1 MFSHSWSQFGKALKS
16 LCIPSHLCS
25 IFFKSSVFLD
35 LKPAGYPFQR
45 AQFTCLSESHLILS
59 RRVLGSKPH
68 SADFFFS
75 LLSSSRKECWKPYTP
90 HLPLP
95 LVSQEV
101 EHAPLS
107 LSTFFVPF
115 STFFVPL
122 SALLSIYLSPH
133 PSPIYLSQALQCGLY
148 DFNSNKYIK
157 KGGGPPYYFMYGPI
171 LSIRS

>member
-25 IFFKSSVFLD
+25 IFFKSSVFSD

-59 RRVLGSKPH
+59 QRVLGSKPH

-107 LSTFFVPF
+107 LSL
-115 STFFVPL
+115 L
-122 SALLSIYLSPH
+122 SLFPSLLSLSPSLLCSLSIYLLILLQFISLKH
-133 PSPIYLSQALQCGLY
+133 SNVVYMTSIPI
-148 DFNSNKYIK
+148 N
-157 KGGGPPYYFMYGPI
+157 I
-171 LSIRS
+171 LKREAVLLTILCMDRS

>member
-25 IFFKSSVFLD
+25 IFFKSSVFSD

-45 AQFTCLSESHLILS
+45 AQLACLSESHLILS
-59 RRVLGSKPH
+59 QRVLGSKPH

-107 LSTFFVPF
+107 LSLYFLCSLLYFLCP
-115 STFFVPL
+115 PL
-122 SALLSIYLSPH
+122 CFALYLSISSSFSNLS
-133 PSPIYLSQALQCGLY
+133 LSSTPMW
-148 DFNSNKYIK
+148 FI
-157 KGGGPPYYFMYGPI
+157 
-171 LSIRS
+171 